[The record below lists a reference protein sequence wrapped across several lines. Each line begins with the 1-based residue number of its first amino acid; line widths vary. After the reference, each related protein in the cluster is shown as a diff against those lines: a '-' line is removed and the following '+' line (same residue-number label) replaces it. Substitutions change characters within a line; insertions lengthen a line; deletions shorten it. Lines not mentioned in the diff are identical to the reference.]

1 MDARDFRTR
10 VLAERARALASRPS
24 AVRGASQGA
33 PQAASPVRLVCLS
46 GARHYA
52 LPIEAI
58 ESVQPFVCH
67 ATPFIGGRAA
77 RAMLGLAVI
86 GGQVVSVL
94 DLAGL
99 LGPAARADAA
109 CGENSVLLAMRSGAL
124 SALPAVALGVERVL
138 GAMTLQ
144 PADEPGH
151 AVLPAGGDDPVPVL
165 VRLVDETTL
174 QRAIASLETVPRSV
188 PDLAGA

>member
-1 MDARDFRTR
+1 MDAGDFRTW
-10 VLAERARALASRPS
+10 VLAERTRALASRP
-24 AVRGASQGA
+24 GALQAES
-33 PQAASPVRLVCLS
+33 QAASPVRLVCLS

-58 ESVQPFVCH
+58 ASVQPFVCH

-99 LGPAARADAA
+99 LGQAADAGAA

-124 SALPAVALGVERVL
+124 SALPAVALAVERVL

-151 AVLPAGGDDPVPVL
+151 AALPGGEDPVPVL